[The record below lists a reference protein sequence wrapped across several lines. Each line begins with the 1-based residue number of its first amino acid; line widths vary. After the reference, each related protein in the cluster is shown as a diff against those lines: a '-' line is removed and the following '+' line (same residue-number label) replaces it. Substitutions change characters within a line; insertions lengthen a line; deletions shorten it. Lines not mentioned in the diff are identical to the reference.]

1 MSIKNLQDFSLE
13 QQVSELFIVKI
24 NSNNLTDREKKTIED
39 IAPGGFLFS
48 NISNMKAGKELCEE
62 LERIVQSSKKTTPF
76 FAVEHEGGEIFALP
90 QEATPIPSA
99 MAIGATGLTN
109 FAYTAAY
116 ITALELRAIGINM
129 NFSPVIEPASLSNCK
144 LSRSRN
150 FWDNSQNVEQ
160 FVLKYIRGLRN
171 GGIISVAKYFP
182 GYFLARENKNN
193 ELEID
198 IEDIRHELP
207 TLRRITLS
215 KVDGLMIS
223 NATVIGKK
231 QKKTPAFL
239 SKEIVKEILTNN
251 LSYQGLLVTELLLEN
266 KTIEKQDFE
275 DIAIE
280 AVEVGND
287 ILVIDGK
294 FEKLYKLRD
303 AIVKEAKKNPLLI
316 RRIKRAF
323 SKVIKKKINYLRYF
337 RKPTLQVI
345 GCKKHRNEVEKITRK
360 SVGLVF
366 DDGLLPLRPQVQ
378 NIIVLVFAGRE
389 VYELILS
396 LIEEFGFKKANVFLI
411 NEENIPLITTKIR
424 KAATVVIFSQNLFDK
439 MKERREI
446 DEVIGQNEKSLLI
459 SIGDPYDVTFVRRPY
474 ACIVTYSPDFYSI
487 KSALEVAVGKLK
499 PTGKIPKSLIEIINK
514 GRLR

>member
-24 NSNNLTDREKKTIED
+24 NIDNLTDREKKIIED
-39 IAPGGFLFS
+39 IAPGGFLLS
-48 NISNMKAGKELCEE
+48 NINNMKAGKELCDE

-90 QEATPIPSA
+90 REATPIPSA

-109 FAYTAAY
+109 FAYTVAY

-129 NFSPVIEPASLSNCK
+129 NFSPVIEPASLRNCK

-150 FWDNSQNVEQ
+150 FWDDPKNVEQ

-182 GYFLARENKNN
+182 GYFLAKENKNN
-193 ELEID
+193 ELEMD
-198 IEDIRHELP
+198 IEDIKHELP
-207 TLRRITLS
+207 MLKGITLS
-215 KVDGLMIS
+215 KVDGIMMS
-223 NATVIGKK
+223 SATIIGKR
-231 QKKTPAFL
+231 QKRVPAFL
-239 SKEIVKEILTNN
+239 SKEIVKEILTNG
-251 LSYQGLLVTELLLEN
+251 LSYQGLLVAELLESR
-266 KTIEKQDFE
+266 TIEKQDFE

-294 FEKLYKLRD
+294 FEKLYKLRE
-303 AIVKEAKKNPLLI
+303 AIVKEAKKNSILA
-316 RRIKRAF
+316 KRVKKAF
-323 SKVIKKKINYLRYF
+323 SKVIKKKTNYLRYF

-345 GCKKHRNEVEKITRK
+345 GCKKHRDEVEKITKK

-366 DDGLLPLRPQVQ
+366 DDGLLPLKPLAQ
-378 NIIVLVFAGRE
+378 NIIVLVFADAE

-396 LIEEFGFKKANVFLI
+396 LIEEFGFKKANVFLT
-411 NEENIPLITTKIR
+411 NEENIPLVATKTR
-424 KAATVVIFSQNLFDK
+424 KAATVVIFSQNLFNK

-446 DEVIGQNEKSLLI
+446 DEIIGQNEKSLLI
-459 SIGDPYDVTFVRRPY
+459 SVGDPYDVVFVRRPRAY
-474 ACIVTYSPDFYSI
+474 VVTYSPDFYSI
-487 KSALEVAVGKLK
+487 KSALEVVVGKLK
-499 PTGKIPKSLIEIINK
+499 PTGKIPKSLREIINEGK
-514 GRLR
+514 LQ